1 MEKLLFFCGIWIII
15 VPILF
20 QNGDFGKQ
28 RKYLIS
34 TQIIGLFV
42 ILMGILHFFNVVKKG
57 NYIDIVLFWVLLI
70 WVGKL
75 SYDKMKNK
83 NTRIIRVMCC
93 ISIVL
98 GILSV
103 FIVLQEVSEVASAIV
118 ILTCSLIGLSVSK
131 KKIVE

>member
-1 MEKLLFFCGIWIII
+1 MEKLLLFCGIWIII

-20 QNGDFGKQ
+20 ENGDFGKQ
-28 RKYLIS
+28 KNFSY
-34 TQIIGLFV
+34 TQVIGLFV

-103 FIVLQEVSEVASAIV
+103 FIVLQDVSEVASAIV
-118 ILTCSLIGLSVSK
+118 ILTC
-131 KKIVE
+131 

>member
-1 MEKLLFFCGIWIII
+1 MEKLLLFCGIWIII

-20 QNGDFGKQ
+20 KNRDFGKQ
-28 RKYLIS
+28 KIS
-34 TQIIGLFV
+34 FTQIIGLFV
-42 ILMGILHFFNVVKKG
+42 ILMGILHSFNVVKKG
-57 NYIDIVLFWVLLI
+57 NYIDIVLFSVLLI

-103 FIVLQEVSEVASAIV
+103 FIVLQEVSEVTSAIV
-118 ILTCSLIGLSVSK
+118 ILTCSLIGLSGSK

>member
-1 MEKLLFFCGIWIII
+1 MEKLLLFCGIWIII

-20 QNGDFGKQ
+20 KNRDFGKQ
-28 RKYLIS
+28 KIS
-34 TQIIGLFV
+34 FTQIIGLFV
-42 ILMGILHFFNVVKKG
+42 ILMGILHSFNVVKKG
-57 NYIDIVLFWVLLI
+57 NYIDIVLFSVLLI

-98 GILSV
+98 EIFSLL
-103 FIVLQEVSEVASAIV
+103 IVLQDVSEVASAIV

-131 KKIVE
+131 KIVE

>member
-1 MEKLLFFCGIWIII
+1 MEKILLFCGIWIII
-15 VPILF
+15 LPILF

-28 RKYLIS
+28 RKYFIS

-103 FIVLQEVSEVASAIV
+103 FIVLQEVSEVTSAIV

>member
-1 MEKLLFFCGIWIII
+1 M
-15 VPILF
+15 
-20 QNGDFGKQ
+20 
-28 RKYLIS
+28 
-34 TQIIGLFV
+34 
-42 ILMGILHFFNVVKKG
+42 
-57 NYIDIVLFWVLLI
+57 LI

-103 FIVLQEVSEVASAIV
+103 FIVLQDVSEVASAIV

>member
-98 GILSV
+98 GILY
-103 FIVLQEVSEVASAIV
+103 
-118 ILTCSLIGLSVSK
+118 K
-131 KKIVE
+131 K

>member
-1 MEKLLFFCGIWIII
+1 METLLLFCGIWIII

-20 QNGDFGKQ
+20 KNRDFGKQ
-28 RKYLIS
+28 KIS
-34 TQIIGLFV
+34 FTQIIGLFV
-42 ILMGILHFFNVVKKG
+42 ILMGILHSFNVVKKG
-57 NYIDIVLFWVLLI
+57 NYIDIVLFSVLLI

-103 FIVLQEVSEVASAIV
+103 FIVLQEVSEVTSAIV